1 MTLRKPCLRSLLFH
15 AGLLALLA
23 SAPGLKAQGTTVD
36 EPLAQPQAAS
46 DQEIAAV
53 LTYWTPDVL
62 ASALPAPAP
71 DLSDTSRPVP
81 NLPGSTIEVRL
92 PSTGPATGNPTPT
105 PTTPP
110 TFDPGAFKQ
119 AARDTEPDLAGAED
133 DFGTFPFSFTR
144 YRLFPDNVPTY
155 TTFPHVTVGKL
166 FFVIPGRGNFVC
178 SASSLNSN
186 NLSVVWT
193 AGHCVFTRG
202 IGWHN
207 NFLFVPARRAGA
219 NPLGVWTT
227 RMAWT
232 LVGWTNGWLEYDM
245 GALVANRG
253 GLFNQRIVTAV
264 GGLGFMANASRQQ
277 HWHLQGYPAAPRPLF
292 PATPPGAQFDGEHQ
306 ELCAATWA
314 VNDLG
319 ANGPQTM
326 GVGCDKTGGTSGGPW
341 TVDFNSAAGPSNYLN
356 SNNSYRYLG
365 GAPNFLRLYGPYF
378 TTGAINLRN
387 AAQAVPVP

>member
-1 MTLRKPCLRSLLFH
+1 MTPRKPTPLRPAL
-15 AGLLALLA
+15 LLALFL
-23 SAPGLKAQGTTVD
+23 SAAGLHAQGTTVD

-53 LTYWTPDVL
+53 LAYWTADVM
-62 ASALPAPAP
+62 AAAQPALPP
-71 DLSDTSRPVP
+71 DLSGGPRPVP
-81 NLPGSTIEVRL
+81 NSPTSTIEVRL
-92 PSTGPATGNPTPT
+92 PSAGPDVTTPTPT
-105 PTTPP
+105 PTSPPP
-110 TFDPGAFKQ
+110 TFDPSPAQKETPLEADAVLG
-119 AARDTEPDLAGAED
+119 DGED
-133 DFGTFPFSFTR
+133 DFGTSPFSYTR
-144 YRLFPDNVPTY
+144 YRLFPDNAANY
-155 TTFPHVTVGKL
+155 TTFPHIMVGKL
-166 FFVIPGRGNFVC
+166 FFVIPGRGNYVC

-186 NLSVVWT
+186 NLSVIWT

-207 NFLFVPARRAGA
+207 TFLFVPARRASA
-219 NPLGVWTT
+219 NPVGAWTT

-253 GLFNQRIVTAV
+253 GFFNQRLVTAV
-264 GGLGFMANASRQQ
+264 GGLGFLANAARQQ

-341 TVDFNSAAGPSNYLN
+341 TVDYSGVPGPSNYLN